1 MAHEWRLN
9 LWTRLVHVHCI
20 AVHWSCT
27 TQELKEEIRSAIY
40 GFWCNSRV
48 NSRAYPLVP
57 GSVAEM
63 SEPNRREGMMD
74 SLKPSGIAV
83 PVTLAALEPTV
94 SKLVRV

>member
-1 MAHEWRLN
+1 MDKASTCTLYSCALELYN
-9 LWTRLVHVHCI
+9 TRIERGNQVSYTC
-20 AVHWSCT
+20 
-27 TQELKEEIRSAIY
+27 IY